1 MLQGTRRSPGS
12 LSVLGENRDGI
23 YLIKK
28 KILETSRVLQIDRFP
43 CNMNDKL
50 SGTVFTHANE
60 CEHHWG
66 RLSEHISLWLHPCK
80 DVCIQHIWG
89 VVHHL
94 HFEQVLYYGPCCSL
108 FGLYL
113 NNSDLRT
120 GLKGYFPGPGEMIQ
134 WLKHLPHKNTGVWI
148 SGIYANKYC
157 LVLVTSL

>member
-50 SGTVFTHANE
+50 SGTVFTRANE
-60 CEHHWG
+60 CEHNWG
-66 RLSEHISLWLHPCK
+66 SLSEHISLWLHPCK

-94 HFEQVLYYGPCCSL
+94 HFEQVLYCGPCCSL
-108 FGLYL
+108 FGSYL
-113 NNSDLRT
+113 NSSDLRT
-120 GLKGYFPGPGEMIQ
+120 GLKGYFPGPGEMIKALATQ
-134 WLKHLPHKNTGVWI
+134 EHW
-148 SGIYANKYC
+148 
-157 LVLVTSL
+157 SLDFRDICK